1 MQLKALSLW
10 FKHVS
15 QLYEFLL
22 IYQTRETGTNRLVP
36 NTEKIN
42 VVEIRHRVEP
52 VMKHCLLDRVSSQS
66 IPKEKIEVHKNM

>member
-42 VVEIRHRVEP
+42 LVEIRHRVEP
-52 VMKHCLLDRVSSQS
+52 VMKHCL
-66 IPKEKIEVHKNM
+66 